1 VTAIADLCSS
11 ATYLGGVPY
20 ETFAHLRANAPVH
33 RVAESPRKIL
43 GVNGEWVETTGP
55 GYWAVTRHADVV
67 HVSRHPDV
75 FSSWLGGT
83 QIFDPPNEMELEN
96 FRQMMLNMDP
106 PQHSKLR
113 RIVQKAFVPRAIERL
128 KDSVEANASEITA
141 EFVAAGGGDFVED
154 VAAELPLRVLAELLG
169 VPREDRHLLFDW
181 SNRLIGFDDPEFGGG
196 DPLQF
201 AAAFMEMFSYGNTIA
216 EDRRANPRDDLVSVI
231 ANAEVDGERLSQV
244 EFNMFWL
251 LLVIAGNETTRNL
264 LSGGTLA
271 LIEHPDQRER
281 LIADPALLPTAI
293 EEMLRFVSPVIHFRR
308 TATHDTE
315 VAGQPI
321 AGGDK
326 VVVYYVS
333 ANRDESVFEHAD
345 RFDVGRTPN
354 EHVAFGVG
362 PHFCLGA
369 HLARQEIGAMFSRL
383 LHQAPRL
390 ALAGPVERMQSA
402 FINGIKHLPVE
413 ISA

>member
-1 VTAIADLCSS
+1 MTVIADLGSS
-11 ATYLGGVPY
+11 STYLGGMPY
-20 ETFAHLRANAPVH
+20 ETFAHLRSTSPVH
-33 RVAESPRKIL
+33 RFPEAPRKIL
-43 GVNGEWVETTGP
+43 GFNGEWVESTGP

-67 HVSRHPDV
+67 HVSRHPEL

-83 QIFDPPNEMELEN
+83 QIFDPPNQMELDN

-128 KDSVEANASEITA
+128 KESVDANAAEIVD
-141 EFVAAGGGDFVED
+141 EFAAQGGGDFVED
-154 VAAELPLRVLAELLG
+154 VAAELPLRVLADLLG
-169 VPREDRHLLFDW
+169 VPREDRHLLFEW
-181 SNRLIGFDDPEFGGG
+181 SNRLIGSDDPEFGGG

-201 AAAFMEMFSYGNTIA
+201 AAAFMEMFSYGNNIA

-231 ANAEVDGERLSQV
+231 ANAEVEGERLTQV

-271 LIEHPDQRER
+271 LIENPDQRDR
-281 LIADPALLPTAI
+281 LVADRELLPTAI
-293 EEMLRFVSPVIHFRR
+293 EEMLRYVSPVIHFRR
-308 TATHDTE
+308 TATEDTE

-321 AGGDK
+321 AAGDK

-333 ANRDESVFEHAD
+333 ANRDGDVFERPD
-345 RFDVGRTPN
+345 EFDVGRTPN

-369 HLARQEIGAMFSRL
+369 HLARQEIGAMFGL
-383 LHQAPRL
+383 LLERTPDL
-390 ALAGPVERMQSA
+390 ALTGPVERMQSA

-413 ISA
+413 VRA

>member
-1 VTAIADLCSS
+1 MTVIADLGSS
-11 ATYLGGVPY
+11 ATYLPGVPF
-20 ETFAHLRANAPVH
+20 ETFAHLRATSPVH
-33 RVAESPRKIL
+33 RFPEAPRKLL
-43 GVNGEWVETTGP
+43 GFNGEWVDSVGP

-67 HVSRHPDV
+67 HVSRHPEL

-83 QIFDPPNEMELEN
+83 QIFDPPNQMELDN

-128 KDSVEANASEITA
+128 KESVDENAAEIVD
-141 EFVAAGGGDFVED
+141 EFAARGGGDFVED
-154 VAAELPLRVLAELLG
+154 VAAELPLRVLADLLG
-169 VPREDRHLLFDW
+169 VPRDDRHLLFDW
-181 SNRLIGFDDPEFGGG
+181 SNRLIGSDDPEFGGG
-196 DPLQF
+196 DPMQF
-201 AAAFMEMFSYGNTIA
+201 AAAFMEMFSYGNDIA

-231 ANAEVDGERLSQV
+231 ANAEVEGERLTQV

-271 LIEHPDQRER
+271 LIEHPDQLER
-281 LIADPALLPTAI
+281 LVADRDLLPTAI

-308 TATHDTE
+308 TATQDTE
-315 VAGQPI
+315 IGGQPI
-321 AGGDK
+321 AEGDK
-326 VVVYYVS
+326 VVVYYGS
-333 ANRDESVFEHAD
+333 ANRDGDVFERPD
-345 RFDVGRTPN
+345 EFDVGRTPN

-369 HLARQEIGAMFSRL
+369 HLARQEIGAMFSL
-383 LHQAPRL
+383 LLDRAPRL
-390 ALAGPVERMQSA
+390 ALTGPVERMQSA

-413 ISA
+413 VRA